1 MEGTT
6 PICDNN
12 ENTDVFGNDVNDKR
26 NDEEMVLVVVED
38 NKTISEESEPQMKEN
53 NSSADE
59 VIVSHPT
66 QEAPLTSTTTQTK
79 SKPPCFCYKLFKLIL
94 F

>member
-6 PICDNN
+6 TIKDNN
-12 ENTDVFGNDVNDKR
+12 ENTDIFVNEVNDKR
-26 NDEEMVLVVVED
+26 NDEMVLVVEED
-38 NKTISEESEPQMKEN
+38 NKTISKESEPQMKEI

-66 QEAPLTSTTTQTK
+66 QEAPPLTSTTTQTE
-79 SKPPCFCYKLFKLIL
+79 SKPPFWSP
-94 F
+94 

>member
-6 PICDNN
+6 PINDNN
-12 ENTDVFGNDVNDKR
+12 ENTDVFVNDVNDKR
-26 NDEEMVLVVVED
+26 NDEMVLVVED
-38 NKTISEESEPQMKEN
+38 NKTISKESKPQLKEN
-53 NSSADE
+53 NFSADE

-66 QEAPLTSTTTQTK
+66 QEAPLTSTTTIQTK